1 MRERAVELGVV
12 PRVFLRSAADP
23 HPWSMRSSPAR
34 CFGVAVLYD
43 RASVVATDAQ
53 FTADVDDETM
63 PYRPGRGRYLITLVA
78 TILVVFIGAGTASAH
93 GGDES
98 DEASVLVRQAIAIL
112 VNDSGNLA
120 AAAEKVDDAEAAAD
134 QEGVDLVLLE
144 EAAAALAAGDGH
156 QARSLLER
164 SIGARS
170 HLDGGDPAPIGQVAQ
185 PLVGADTGVAIA
197 TDPLDVGRDLTTGDW
212 AALGGLLAIGAI
224 GVALS
229 RRFRPVAS
237 AAIGEN

>member
-1 MRERAVELGVV
+1 MVQGPISSIRSLIRAAPV
-12 PRVFLRSAADP
+12 
-23 HPWSMRSSPAR
+23 SMRSSPAP
-34 CFGVAVLYD
+34 CFGVAAFYD

-63 PYRPGRGRYLITLVA
+63 PNRPGRGRYLITLVA
-78 TILVVFIGAGTASAH
+78 SILVVFVGAGTASAH

-98 DEASVLVRQAIAIL
+98 DEASVLVRQAIAFL

-120 AAAEKVDDAEAAAD
+120 AAAEKVDDAQATAD
-134 QEGVDLVLLE
+134 QEGVDLDLLE
-144 EAAAALAAGDGH
+144 QGAAALAAGDGH
-156 QARSLLER
+156 TARSLLER

-170 HLDGGDPAPIGQVAQ
+170 HLDGGDPAPIGQVAE
-185 PLVGADTGVAIA
+185 PLVGADTGVAIV

-212 AALGGLLAIGAI
+212 VALGGLLAIGAI

-229 RRFRPVAS
+229 LRFRPVAS